1 MGRRYRA
8 SRRGRRADAGFSL
21 VEILVVITLIGLL
34 MTFGYSAIRGAME
47 NGRVVKCQN
56 NLDQIGQALLS
67 YKNIRNKGRWPADG
81 GIRFLLTLHRHRE
94 VTGRDAEIFLCPGT
108 DDRNDLGP
116 DRSIGSSYE
125 DWEQITSDSI
135 SYAGRDV
142 GAYPIRGSDLGDE
155 VLAADDHEFGPN
167 HAVTTNI
174 LYGSGAVVAFDLYID
189 GADILAEYPEYEE
202 LGAIPVGPE
211 SPYEPLQVLRL
222 D

>member
-1 MGRRYRA
+1 MGERPRT
-8 SRRGRRADAGFSL
+8 RRAGSRDERGFSL

-67 YKNIRNKGRWPADG
+67 YKNIRNKGRWPQDG
-81 GIRFLLTLHRHRE
+81 GARFLLTLHRHRE
-94 VTGRDAEIFLCPGT
+94 VQGRDAEIFLCPGT

-116 DRSIGSSYE
+116 SGAPGSSYE

-142 GAYPIRGSDLGDE
+142 SAYPVRGPDPGDE
-155 VLAADDHEFGPN
+155 VLAADDHEFAPN
-167 HAVTTNI
+167 HSVTTNI
-174 LYGSGAVVAFDLYID
+174 LYGNGAVVAFDLFID

-202 LGAIPVGPE
+202 LGALPVGPE
-211 SPYEPLQVLRL
+211 SPYEPFQVLRI